1 MSPSS
6 LPFRYPQSNFIG
18 NFCPK
23 EWLIAFHYV
32 KNFVAAWK
40 QEVRTLNLSV
50 SIVPHMDIL
59 SADPSE
65 GVFTTSV
72 GSDTRS
78 FKILEW
84 WLFKSTIFWPPPRGW
99 LQVSSSALCS
109 TLGSGGSTSLML
121 LFLEIIPWY
130 WHLSQVGSSAE
141 NRPHQ

>member
-1 MSPSS
+1 MSPST

-50 SIVPHMDIL
+50 SIVPYMDIL

-65 GVFTTSV
+65 GVLLQALALIQGALKFWSGCCSKAV
-72 GSDTRS
+72 SSG
-78 FKILEW
+78 L
-84 WLFKSTIFWPPPRGW
+84 LQGAGFKSPALP
-99 LQVSSSALCS
+99 SAAL
-109 TLGSGGSTSLML
+109 
-121 LFLEIIPWY
+121 
-130 WHLSQVGSSAE
+130 
-141 NRPHQ
+141 